1 MCMIWLLAISLTVIN
16 LGCLLMTTIG
26 LPGTWLMVLT
36 TVVTAMVQLG
46 SDRALF
52 GTGVLIAVVG
62 LAVLGEI
69 AEFAAG
75 LAGSKKA
82 GGTRWGA
89 VGALVGTVIGGIV
102 GTVAIP
108 IPVLGSLL
116 GACLGAALGAV
127 AMELYGGRQFKAA
140 MRSGMGAGVGRFWGT
155 VAKIGIGAAMW
166 LIITVAAFWN

>member
-127 AMELYGGRQFKAA
+127 AMELYGHGCGRGAILGDGRQDRHRGGDVADHHG
-140 MRSGMGAGVGRFWGT
+140 RGVLELSHGAPRE
-155 VAKIGIGAAMW
+155 
-166 LIITVAAFWN
+166 N